1 MNMSSDIVAAEA
13 SAAPPSVEPFG
24 APEPTSAGRT
34 LDARPE
40 LGGRDIDEH
49 GVNKGLLRCPRCST
63 RLASKVGEL
72 QERSEADALL
82 WVPRKPAGGCSA
94 PSTNVTKADVA
105 EPDVAE
111 ADVAEADVAE
121 AEEALEAAPAP
132 AAEEAWEWTSQTHV
146 WWWRIGSMDD
156 VDNLGLSRL
165 VTCPAAGS
173 LKLAMCVE
181 CSYGPVGFQREDE
194 PTIWLACEL
203 LHQQDASSA
212 IASEDFRA
220 PAGISVSML
229 QNMIESGMAS
239 VQFHVTFEEYVL
251 GMQLTD
257 AVDGLGVEVMA
268 FTVMDEGQALP
279 AERSGQVAIGDK
291 VSRVNGQSTAGRDC
305 GAVLTM
311 VREATRP
318 VTIHFERRG
327 VRVADAPVERVPHQ
341 DWKSPPDEASLTLD

>member
-1 MNMSSDIVAAEA
+1 MPPSPEA
-13 SAAPPSVEPFG
+13 SFG
-24 APEPTSAGRT
+24 APEPTSAGRA

-82 WVPRKPAGGCSA
+82 WVPRKPAGGSST
-94 PSTNVTKADVA
+94 PSSNVTKAGAA
-105 EPDVAE
+105 EGDVAE
-111 ADVAEADVAE
+111 ADVAEADV
-121 AEEALEAAPAP
+121 ALEAAPAP

-341 DWKSPPDEASLTLD
+341 DWKSTPDEASLTLD

>member
-1 MNMSSDIVAAEA
+1 
-13 SAAPPSVEPFG
+13 
-24 APEPTSAGRT
+24 
-34 LDARPE
+34 
-40 LGGRDIDEH
+40 
-49 GVNKGLLRCPRCST
+49 
-63 RLASKVGEL
+63 
-72 QERSEADALL
+72 
-82 WVPRKPAGGCSA
+82 
-94 PSTNVTKADVA
+94 VTKAGAA
-105 EPDVAE
+105 EGDVAE
-111 ADVAEADVAE
+111 ADVAEADV
-121 AEEALEAAPAP
+121 ALEAAPAP

-146 WWWRIGSMDD
+146 WWWRVGSMDD

-203 LHQQDASSA
+203 LHQQEASLA
-212 IASEDFRA
+212 TASEDFRA

-239 VQFHVTFEEYVL
+239 VQFQVTFEEYVL

-257 AVDGLGVEVMA
+257 TVDGLGVEVVA

-291 VSRVNGQSTAGRDC
+291 VSRVNGQSTAGRDY

-311 VREATRP
+311 VREASRP

-327 VRVADAPVERVPHQ
+327 VRAADAPVERVPHQ
-341 DWKSPPDEASLTLD
+341 DWRSTPGEASLTLD